1 MALWSNTDA
10 NTSAPKNAVA
20 GGLGVAGNGDTLFG
34 NTTADVFV
42 TGATLGV
49 FGVDARE
56 QQVETVKKGGH
67 AGWVLRKTGS
77 GGRAGRVHVETLVA
91 MGSMTGDGSDDTPYA
106 DTLITITVQPQSSTQ
121 ATGNNLTLSV
131 TASASPAATL
141 GYQWYRGSN
150 LISGATNATLALT
163 NLTSSNS
170 YYVEV
175 SSTGAAT
182 VTSSNAVITVV

>member
-34 NTTADVFV
+34 NTTAGVFV

-49 FGVDARE
+49 FGVDNKE
-56 QQVETVKKGGH
+56 QQALIQGNGAH

-77 GGRAGRVHVETLVA
+77 GGRAGRVTTETLVA
-91 MGSMTGDGSDDTPYA
+91 MGSMSGDDEDVIYKDAT
-106 DTLITITVQPQSSTQ
+106 ITITTQPLSSTQ
-121 ATGNNLTLSV
+121 ASGNTVTLSV
-131 TASASPAATL
+131 TAVATPNAALT
-141 GYQWYRGSN
+141 YQWYLGSN
-150 LISGATNATLALT
+150 AIGSATNATLNTGVLT
-163 NLTSSNS
+163 TSNT

-175 SSTGAAT
+175 ASSGATT
-182 VTSSNAVITVV
+182 VTSANAVITVV

>member
-1 MALWSNTDA
+1 MALWSNSDA

-20 GGLGVAGNGDTLFG
+20 SGLGVAGNGDTLYA
-34 NTTADVFV
+34 NTTADAFV
-42 TGATLGV
+42 SGLTLGV
-49 FGVDARE
+49 FGVDDKE
-56 QQVETVKKGGH
+56 QQVVSVAKGGH

-106 DTLITITVQPQSSTQ
+106 DTLITISVQPLSSTQ
-121 ATGNNLTLSV
+121 ASGNSVTLSV

-141 GYQWYRGSN
+141 GYQWYRGST
-150 LISGATNATLALT
+150 LISGATNATLNAGVQT
-163 NLTSSNS
+163 TSNT

-175 SSTGAAT
+175 SATGAQT
-182 VTSSNAVITVV
+182 VTSANAVITVV